1 MILYFA
7 PLACSMASRI
17 ALYEAGL
24 PSDFREV
31 VLSTKRLKADGS
43 DYWAVNPKGQVPAL
57 ALDDGR
63 IITEGPAVLQAIA
76 DMAPEA
82 GLAPP
87 ARSPARTE
95 LQGWL
100 NMIASEIH
108 SGGFYPQMHPA
119 APPEARAFAKMR
131 IATGF
136 DRLERHLTGRD
147 TLLDQFS
154 VADAYLVTALGWCEP
169 VGIDLTQWPV
179 LHAYRQRHRERPTVA
194 RALSEELALRAAA

>member
-17 ALYEAGL
+17 ALYEADL
-24 PSDFREV
+24 ASDFREV
-31 VLSTKRLKADGS
+31 VLSTKQLKADGS

-76 DMAPEA
+76 DMAPESA
-82 GLAPP
+82 LAPP
-87 ARSPARTE
+87 AGSPARTE

-119 APPEARAFAKMR
+119 APPEARAFARMR

-136 DRLERHLTGRD
+136 DRLERHLTGRE
-147 TLLDQFS
+147 TLLDRFS

-179 LHAYRQRHRERPTVA
+179 LHAYRQRLRERPTVA
-194 RALSEELALRAAA
+194 HALGEELALRGAA